1 MLSPP
6 GPSPSVD
13 RCFPNSSP
21 PSIETPFSGRLGR
34 RGERFAGRSRRRDL
48 SSFQQREGERYPT
61 KEVVCP
67 HVRSSC
73 LIFMFDLRVRSS
85 CSIFL
90 FDPRPVSPG
99 RPADPIGLRQTRESA
114 CIIITCARII
124 TCSRKHHSSRSQNG
138 KFVPEKSNIWRDCVD
153 GYYDW
158 VKEHIMEGAPLNE
171 ADHCGDPPLLLAA
184 GNGHKAV
191 CELLLDEGAD
201 VEQRNVMGESPLIR
215 AAHNGHFHTVKFLVE
230 QAKADVNAIDMGD
243 NSALHWAAMR
253 GHVEIVKF
261 LTDQVRFLSRRRWL
275 AAGGGGVSAGPR
287 LLGVPEPLDVPPLAS
302 SGYALTRLGSKLAH
316 TGCRQDAAQQAG
328 QDGHRSV
335 PAVLVRLVQ
344 VHEGSIGVSGMDWW
358 TDGWMGGR
366 MGGRMDGWTDGLV
379 DGWIGGRIGGRM
391 DGWTDGWVDGW
402 MGGRMGGRMDG
413 WTDGLVDGWI
423 GGRMGGWTDGW
434 TDGWV
439 DGWVDGWM
447 DGWADPTYGPVAAVG
462 PLVRDTVPASG
473 VQPLATT
480 ARQFQP
486 RCKPNVVVL
495 HQPIVTLV
503 TVDLHA
509 VIFCVSLPSL
519 EPREPPFSAEP
530 LGASNASLLLSWPLS

>member
-1 MLSPP
+1 
-6 GPSPSVD
+6 
-13 RCFPNSSP
+13 
-21 PSIETPFSGRLGR
+21 
-34 RGERFAGRSRRRDL
+34 
-48 SSFQQREGERYPT
+48 
-61 KEVVCP
+61 
-67 HVRSSC
+67 
-73 LIFMFDLRVRSS
+73 MFDLRVRSS
-85 CSIFL
+85 CSIFV

-275 AAGGGGVSAGPR
+275 AAGGAYLQDPGSWGSRSHSTSPLWPPAATLSHVSARNLRTQGADKTLRNKQDKMAIDLCQPCWSDSYR
-287 LLGVPEPLDVPPLAS
+287 FAREVLA
-302 SGYALTRLGSKLAH
+302 
-316 TGCRQDAAQQAG
+316 
-328 QDGHRSV
+328 
-335 PAVLVRLVQ
+335 
-344 VHEGSIGVSGMDWW
+344 
-358 TDGWMGGR
+358 
-366 MGGRMDGWTDGLV
+366 
-379 DGWIGGRIGGRM
+379 
-391 DGWTDGWVDGW
+391 
-402 MGGRMGGRMDG
+402 
-413 WTDGLVDGWI
+413 
-423 GGRMGGWTDGW
+423 
-434 TDGWV
+434 
-439 DGWVDGWM
+439 
-447 DGWADPTYGPVAAVG
+447 
-462 PLVRDTVPASG
+462 
-473 VQPLATT
+473 
-480 ARQFQP
+480 
-486 RCKPNVVVL
+486 
-495 HQPIVTLV
+495 
-503 TVDLHA
+503 
-509 VIFCVSLPSL
+509 
-519 EPREPPFSAEP
+519 
-530 LGASNASLLLSWPLS
+530 